1 MRAVI
6 VEPNPAVAD
15 LLAHMLK
22 RRGHQAICV
31 AQPERVLNGLP
42 FQPSLVVLGLLHA
55 DETARTTVAQLR
67 GHLPETVVFAT
78 GEKLPDTAVIALLQ
92 AGAHDVIRR
101 PYHPQEV
108 VLRAEAWLASRPQ
121 PDTASDDVVSVADL
135 TVDLGRYAGTKQG
148 RPLTLTR
155 LELRILFCL
164 AVHQP
169 HLAPTERLLAFG
181 WSGLE
186 QPDASLIKT
195 HISHLRDK
203 LRDAGGVPF
212 EIRARQSLGY
222 QLRVAEVR
230 DSAAAR

>member
-31 AQPERVLNGLP
+31 GQPERVLNGLP
-42 FQPSLVVLGLLHA
+42 FTPSLVVLGVSEA
-55 DETARTTVAQLR
+55 DGVARAAIARLR
-67 GHLPETVVFAT
+67 SHLPGAVVFAT
-78 GEKLPDTAVIALLQ
+78 AERLSGPGVIALLE
-92 AGAHDVIRR
+92 AGAHDVIGR

-108 VLRAEAWLASRPQ
+108 VLRAEAWVAARPA
-121 PDTASDDVVSVADL
+121 PAPESEDLVNVADL
-135 TVDLGRYAGTKQG
+135 TVDLARYAATKGG
-148 RPLTLTR
+148 RPLALTR

-169 HLAPTERLLAFG
+169 HLAPTERLLTFG

-203 LRDAGGVPF
+203 LREAGGVPF

-222 QLRVAEVR
+222 QLRATGMVEA
-230 DSAAAR
+230 SAAR